1 MLALAD
7 RADFIARQ
15 RRHRGKARFVKGAQ
29 GRARHHARVVRIAHH
44 LMDRARDL
52 AAIPLILSRPCHFQS
67 PPAFLTL
74 PAGPVPRRPIPVPR
88 SPLHATMPTPPS
100 ICSPARSWRNRKRI
114 LPGPRAGTGSTC
126 DTRLTF
132 PFRSEEHTS
141 ELQSLMRISYADF
154 FLKK

>member
-52 AAIPLILSRPCHFQS
+52 AAIPLILSRPCPFPS
-67 PPAFLTL
+67 PPAFLMLPPGPVSRRHIPYPLSPPPPTL
-74 PAGPVPRRPIPVPR
+74 PN
-88 SPLHATMPTPPS
+88 PPS
-100 ICSPARSWRNRKRI
+100 HCS
-114 LPGPRAGTGSTC
+114 
-126 DTRLTF
+126 
-132 PFRSEEHTS
+132 
-141 ELQSLMRISYADF
+141 
-154 FLKK
+154 